1 MVIENRIRVAIL
13 YEFTTLNV
21 MLLINNGFIEAADRV
36 FSPRAMIISK
46 NDGYF
51 DNNFNLQRDELINAS
66 TLLYLSR
73 DKYSDAQ
80 RKLIEACKATKPK
93 IN

>member
-1 MVIENRIRVAIL
+1 MNKT
-13 YEFTTLNV
+13 FDGDTLNI
-21 MLLINNGFIEAADRV
+21 LLIINKGFEKAAERV

-66 TLLYLSR
+66 TMIYLTREHYSAADR
-73 DKYSDAQ
+73 DMIA
-80 RKLIEACKATKPK
+80 ACKATKPK
-93 IN
+93 DMGGLV

>member
-1 MVIENRIRVAIL
+1 MTL
-13 YEFTTLNV
+13 PFDGDTLNV
-21 MLLINNGFIEAADRV
+21 LLLINIGFIEASERV
-36 FSPRAMIISK
+36 FSPKAMIISK